1 MSAVSDILEQLGEL
15 DQDNIGSWPAWAHA
29 GALIIVAAIIL
40 AAGTWYF
47 VLPKQAELKQ
57 AQKHE
62 QQLKQT
68 FIDKHAK
75 VASLDDYKKQVAH
88 MRAQFGEL
96 LDQLPTQT
104 EIPSL
109 LNDISQIRLASGLEE
124 KLFKP
129 RPTVDKDFYI
139 ILPNAMTVTGQY
151 HELATFVSRVAS
163 LPRIVTLNDVDITPV
178 ESGTDGELRMNLSVN
193 TYRYIGN
200 GEGDDQ

>member
-1 MSAVSDILEQLGEL
+1 MSGISDMFGQLGEL
-15 DQDNIGSWPAWAHA
+15 DQNNVGSWPAWAHA
-29 GALIIVAAIIL
+29 GVLIIVAAIIL

-47 VLPKQAELKQ
+47 VLPKKDALKQ
-57 AQKHE
+57 AQQHE

-68 FIDKHAK
+68 FIDKHEK
-75 VASLDDYKKQVAH
+75 VASLDDYREQVARMH
-88 MRAQFGEL
+88 EQFGEL

-129 RPTVDKDFYI
+129 RPTINKDFYV
-139 ILPNAMTVTGQY
+139 ILPNAMVVTGQY

-163 LPRIVTLNDVDITPV
+163 LPRIVTLNDVEITPV
-178 ESGTDGELRMNLSVN
+178 QNGTNGELRMSLRVN

-200 GEGDDQ
+200 EGDAQ